1 MHYLKIFFLIIGI
14 FFSNMNLS
22 YSQDKIVFIDLDVV
36 LKKTN
41 FGKST
46 LIKIDELNK
55 KNIEELKSKE
65 SELKKIEEEIKK
77 KQNIISQEQ
86 LDKEI
91 QELKQMVKSYRNLKN
106 DMVKKFEKQ
115 RNTSLNNFFSQIN
128 PIIQNYMNT
137 NSISILLERK
147 NVFIGKNNSDITDV
161 IINEIDSNFK

>member
-1 MHYLKIFFLIIGI
+1 MKINLKIVLIFFFLFNNQIYAYSAEKIAYI
-14 FFSNMNLS
+14 NLETVLHKTS
-22 YSQDKIVFIDLDVV
+22 YGKKV
-36 LKKTN
+36 LKN
-41 FGKST
+41 
-46 LIKIDELNK
+46 LNIENE
-55 KNIEELKSKE
+55 KNINNLKKFENELKTLETS
-65 SELKKIEEEIKK
+65 IKK

-91 QELKQMVKSYRNLKN
+91 EELKQMVKNYRNLKN

-161 IINEIDSNFK
+161 IINEIDSNLK